1 MRNAKRSWRFI
12 IVAER
17 PDQFNPY
24 AGIAFTIYGT
34 SARKALAG
42 KIESLPEGRY
52 HGVVYEPRTR
62 HVISTALL
70 ECPFAV
76 VSTPHNDDLYV
87 PINVPVSVMEG
98 TIRKAFGEW
107 S

>member
-24 AGIAFTIYGT
+24 AGVAFTIYGT
-34 SARKALAG
+34 SARKALVG

-52 HGVVYEPRTR
+52 YGVVYEPRTR

-76 VSTPHNDDLYV
+76 VSTPHNDDFFI
-87 PINVPVSVMEG
+87 PINVTLHEMEVH
-98 TIRKAFGEW
+98 IRKQFGEW
-107 S
+107 R

>member
-12 IVAER
+12 IVAES
-17 PDQFNPY
+17 PITYNPY

-34 SARKALAG
+34 SARKALSG
-42 KIESLPEGRY
+42 KIEDLPEGRFF
-52 HGVVYEPRTR
+52 GVVYEPRTR
-62 HVISTALL
+62 RVISTALL

-76 VSTPHNDDLYV
+76 VSTHHNYDFFV
-87 PINVPVSVMEG
+87 PINVPLSVMEG
-98 TIRKAFGEW
+98 AIRKEFGDW

>member
-12 IVAER
+12 IVAEQ
-17 PDQFNPY
+17 PDQYNPY

-42 KIESLPEGRY
+42 KIESLPEGRFY
-52 HGVVYEPRTR
+52 GVVYEPRTR
-62 HVISTALL
+62 RVISTALL
-70 ECPFAV
+70 DCPFAV
-76 VSTPHNDDLYV
+76 NSTPHNDDFFI
-87 PINVPVSVMEG
+87 PINVTLQEMEEHV
-98 TIRKAFGEW
+98 RKEFGEW

>member
-24 AGIAFTIYGT
+24 SGIAFTIYGT

-42 KIESLPEGRY
+42 KIDSLPEGRY
-52 HGVVYEPRTR
+52 YGAVYEPRTR

-70 ECPFAV
+70 ENPFAV
-76 VSTPHNDDLYV
+76 VSMPHNDDFFIPL
-87 PINVPVSVMEG
+87 NVALSVMEE
-98 TIRKAFGEW
+98 TVRKAFGEW

>member
-17 PDQFNPY
+17 PNQFNPY
-24 AGIAFTIYGT
+24 AGMAFTIYGT
-34 SARKALAG
+34 SARKSLAG
-42 KIESLPEGRY
+42 KIDSLPEGRFY
-52 HGVVYEPRTR
+52 GVVYEPRTR

-70 ECPFAV
+70 QCPFAV
-76 VSTPHNDDLYV
+76 NSTPHNDDFFMPL
-87 PINVPVSVMEG
+87 NVPLSVMEWYV
-98 TIRKAFGEW
+98 RKEFGEW

>member
-1 MRNAKRSWRFI
+1 MSKRSWRFI
-12 IVAER
+12 IVAES
-17 PDQFNPY
+17 PITYNPY

-42 KIESLPEGRY
+42 KIDSLPEGRFY
-52 HGVVYEPRTR
+52 GVVYEPRTR

-70 ECPFAV
+70 DCPFAV
-76 VSTPHNDDLYV
+76 NSTPHNDDFFI
-87 PINVPVSVMEG
+87 PINVTLQEMEEHV
-98 TIRKAFGEW
+98 RKQFGEW

>member
-17 PDQFNPY
+17 PNQFNPY

-42 KIESLPEGRY
+42 KIDSLPEGRFY
-52 HGVVYEPRTR
+52 GVVYEPRTR

-70 ECPFAV
+70 DCPFAV
-76 VSTPHNDDLYV
+76 NSTPHNDDFYV
-87 PINVPVSVMEG
+87 PINVALSVMEE
-98 TIRKAFGEW
+98 TVRKAFGEW

>member
-1 MRNAKRSWRFI
+1 MRMSKRSWRFI

-17 PDQFNPY
+17 PDQVNPY
-24 AGIAFTIYGT
+24 AGIAFTIYCT

-42 KIESLPEGRY
+42 KVESLPEGRFY
-52 HGVVYEPRTR
+52 GVVYEPRTR

-70 ECPFAV
+70 DCPFAV
-76 VSTPHNDDLYV
+76 NSTPHNDDFYI
-87 PINVPVSVMEG
+87 PINVPLHEMEEHVR
-98 TIRKAFGEW
+98 TQFGEW

>member
-24 AGIAFTIYGT
+24 AGVAFTIYGT

-42 KIESLPEGRY
+42 KIDSLPNGRFY
-52 HGVVYEPRTR
+52 GVVYEPRTR
-62 HVISTALL
+62 RVISTAVLD
-70 ECPFAV
+70 CPFSV
-76 VSTPHNDDLYV
+76 VSTPHNDDFYI
-87 PINVPVSVMEG
+87 PINVTCNEMEECV
-98 TIRKAFGEW
+98 RKAFGEW

>member
-1 MRNAKRSWRFI
+1 MINAKRSWRFI

-24 AGIAFTIYGT
+24 AGIAFAIYST

-42 KIESLPEGRY
+42 KIDSLPEGRFF
-52 HGVVYEPRTR
+52 GVVYEPRTR

-70 ECPFAV
+70 DCPFAV
-76 VSTPHNDDLYV
+76 NSTPHNDDLFV
-87 PINVPVSVMEG
+87 PLNVPLSVMEG
-98 TIRKAFGEW
+98 VIRKAFTEW
-107 S
+107 G

>member
-12 IVAER
+12 IVAES
-17 PDQFNPY
+17 PTTYNPY

-42 KIESLPEGRY
+42 KVETLPEGRFY
-52 HGVVYEPRTR
+52 GVVSEPRTR
-62 HVISTALL
+62 RVISTALL
-70 ECPFAV
+70 QCPFAV
-76 VSTPHNDDLYV
+76 NSTPHNDDFYV
-87 PINVPVSVMEG
+87 PINVALSVMEE
-98 TIRKAFGEW
+98 TVRREFGEW

>member
-1 MRNAKRSWRFI
+1 MRKAKRSWRFI
-12 IVAER
+12 LVAER

-24 AGIAFTIYGT
+24 AGVAFTIYGT

-42 KIESLPEGRY
+42 KIDSLPEGRFF
-52 HGVVYEPRTR
+52 GVVYEPRTR

-70 ECPFAV
+70 DCPFAV
-76 VSTPHNDDLYV
+76 VSTPHNYDLFV
-87 PINVPVSVMEG
+87 PINVPLSTMEEFV
-98 TIRKAFGEW
+98 RKSFGEW

>member
-1 MRNAKRSWRFI
+1 MRKAKRSWRFI

-34 SARKALAG
+34 SARKALVARVD
-42 KIESLPEGRY
+42 SLPEGRFL
-52 HGVVYEPRTR
+52 GVVYEPRTR
-62 HVISTALL
+62 HIISTALL
-70 ECPFAV
+70 ECPFAA
-76 VSTPHNDDLYV
+76 VSTPHNDELFV
-87 PINVPVSVMEG
+87 PLNVPLSVMEG
-98 TIRKAFGEW
+98 IIRKAFVEW

>member
-34 SARKALAG
+34 SARKELAG

-52 HGVVYEPRTR
+52 YGAVYEPRTR

-70 ECPFAV
+70 DCPFAV
-76 VSTPHNDDLYV
+76 NSTPHNDDFFI
-87 PINVPVSVMEG
+87 PINVTLQEMEEHV
-98 TIRKAFGEW
+98 RKEFREW

>member
-12 IVAER
+12 IVADR

-24 AGIAFTIYGT
+24 AGTVFTIYGT

-42 KIESLPEGRY
+42 KIDSLPEGRFY
-52 HGVVYEPRTR
+52 GVVYEPRTR

-76 VSTPHNDDLYV
+76 NSTPHNDDLFVPLNV
-87 PINVPVSVMEG
+87 PISTMEG
-98 TIRKAFGEW
+98 FIRKAFAEW